1 MFNPFKF
8 LKYKETIE
16 DQKKIIADLKDRV
29 KVLRF
34 SNQRLERA
42 EQIFTQTCNDL
53 ESKYGNSVKAA
64 EIGQVTIAHLL
75 DDQEITDPAVSK
87 HTRLVLEEIN
97 KLLSSEVESC

>member
-8 LKYKETIE
+8 LKYKQTIE
-16 DQKKIIADLKDRV
+16 DQKKIIADLEYRV

-42 EQIFTQTCNDL
+42 EQIFIDTCNGL
-53 ESKYGNSVKAA
+53 ESKFKDSAKAA
-64 EIGQVTIAHLL
+64 EIGQVTLAHLL

-87 HTRLVLEEIN
+87 HTRLVLQEIN
-97 KLLSSEVESC
+97 KLLGCEVEK